1 LGVTGELA
9 LRCLACDA
17 TLMAEDR
24 YCEVC
29 GTEVVA
35 ALPPSGPPTGACRVC
50 GAPPEAKGTDGYCT
64 VCGVRERVAAP
75 RVELDLVVAAAVSEQ
90 GRSHR
95 RNEDAFHLE
104 RVGDDGL
111 VAVVC
116 DGISTAAS
124 GDAAARAA
132 ATAAAAALARAL
144 RNGDDLEG
152 ATGGAV
158 LAAQD
163 AVQRVPATTRDA
175 LALPS
180 CTLVSAACRDGE
192 LVIGWV
198 GDSRAYWL
206 APGDA
211 RQLTVDDSWAAEQ
224 VADGLLSSEEAFA
237 DRRAHAITRWVGAD
251 SPPNA
256 PQVTNLAPSS
266 AGRLV
271 LCTDGLWNS
280 APTAGELVELLAGLD
295 ADAEPASVAHHLA
308 DAAMARGARDDVTV
322 AVIDIQPPGGRQP

>member
-1 LGVTGELA
+1 VTGDLA
-9 LRCLACDA
+9 LRCLACYA
-17 TLMAEDR
+17 PLMAEDR

-29 GTEVVA
+29 GTAVVTTPA
-35 ALPPSGPPTGACRVC
+35 DTADAGGACRTC
-50 GAPPEAKGTDGYCT
+50 GAPPKAKGTDGYCT

-75 RVELDLVVAAAVSEQ
+75 RAELDLTIAAAVSEQ

-104 RVGDDGL
+104 RVGDDGV

-132 ATAAAAALARAL
+132 ATAAAAALAKGL
-144 RNGDDLEG
+144 RDGDDLEG
-152 ATGGAV
+152 ATGVAV

-163 AVQRVPATTRDA
+163 AVQQVPATTRAA

-180 CTLVSAACRDGE
+180 CTLVSAVCRAGE
-192 LVIGWV
+192 IVIGWV

-224 VADGLLSSEEAFA
+224 VADGRLSAEEAFA

-251 SPPNA
+251 SPPSA
-256 PQVTNLAPSS
+256 PQLTTLTPSS

-280 APTAGELVELLAGLD
+280 APAAADLGELLAGLD

-308 DAAMARGARDDVTV
+308 DAAMAQGARDDVTV
-322 AVIDIQPPGGRQP
+322 AVIDIQPPGGQEQ

>member
-1 LGVTGELA
+1 VTGELA
-9 LRCLACDA
+9 LRCLVCEAP
-17 TLMAEDR
+17 LMADDR
-24 YCEVC
+24 YCEGC
-29 GTEVVA
+29 GTAVVA
-35 ALPPSGPPTGACRVC
+35 APPSPADVAAGCRAC
-50 GAPPEAKGTDGYCT
+50 GAPPEARAVDGYCT
-64 VCGVRERVAAP
+64 VCGVRERVAAS
-75 RVELDLVVAAAVSEQ
+75 RAGLDLTVAAAVSEQ

-104 RVGDDGL
+104 RVGEEGV

-116 DGISTAAS
+116 DGISTAAA
-124 GDAAARAA
+124 GDAAAQAA
-132 ATAAAAALARAL
+132 AGAAAAVLARAL
-144 RNGDDLEG
+144 RDADGLEG
-152 ATGGAV
+152 ATGAAV

-163 AVQRVPATTRDA
+163 AVQRVPATTRSA

-192 LVIGWV
+192 LVVGWV

-206 APGDA
+206 APDDA

-224 VADGLLSSEEAFA
+224 VADGLLSAEEAFT

-251 SPPNA
+251 APPDA
-256 PQVTNLAPSS
+256 PRVTSLAPPS

-271 LCTDGLWNS
+271 LCTDGLWNC
-280 APTAGELVELLAGLD
+280 APAAADLAALVKGLD
-295 ADAEPASVAHHLA
+295 PDAQPASVAHHLA

-322 AVIDIQPPGGRQP
+322 VVIDIQPRGGRQP